1 MVRQKEKFSGSRFE
15 VGCERT
21 RKSFKEGHHFFG
33 PNADYVIDEFIELH
47 IDNSSNI
54 WTILRDLLEGTEYK
68 ASLSLLA
75 AIELKLHCSIVLFI
89 LNIDVKKQIKYL
101 KFSITN
107 ELFYYF
113 YLQKMETESL

>member
-1 MVRQKEKFSGSRFE
+1 MVRQKEKSSVSRFE
-15 VGCERT
+15 AGGGKT

-33 PNADYVIDEFIELH
+33 PDVDQIINEFIELH

-75 AIELKLHCSIVLFI
+75 AIELKLHCSVVLFI
-89 LNIDVKKQIKYL
+89 YNVDTKK
-101 KFSITN
+101 TN
-107 ELFYYF
+107 KIFKIFHY
-113 YLQKMETESL
+113 KRT